1 MNAEE
6 NLRLMKTL
14 DDAWNTQDWQTFR
27 QRHTDDVIVRWP
39 NKQPTEG
46 IEAHRRE
53 AEYFFRSFPDNH
65 IDNDPYKVLIAQGDW
80 TCSVAEFTGTHEGI
94 LIDPDGKSIPATN
107 KKFKVDFCTVAR
119 WKEKKIVEENLFYD
133 LVGMM
138 RQLDLTWKLV

>member
-1 MNAEE
+1 M
-6 NLRLMKTL
+6 
-14 DDAWNTQDWQTFR
+14 
-27 QRHTDDVIVRWP
+27 
-39 NKQPTEG
+39 
-46 IEAHRRE
+46 E

-65 IDNDPYKVLIAQGDW
+65 IENDPYKVLIAQGDW

-119 WKEKKIVEENLFYD
+119 WKDKKIVEENLFYD

>member
-6 NLRLMKTL
+6 NLRLMKSL
-14 DDAWNTQDWQTFR
+14 DDAWNAQDWETFS
-27 QRHTDDVIVRWP
+27 QRHMDDVIVRWP

-46 IEAHRRE
+46 MDAHRME

-65 IDNDPYKVLIAQGDW
+65 IENDPYKVLIAQGDW
-80 TCSVAEFTGTHEGI
+80 TCSVAELTGTHEGI

-119 WKEKKIVEENLFYD
+119 WKDKKIVEENLFYD

>member
-1 MNAEE
+1 MSSKE

-14 DDAWNTQDWQTFR
+14 DDAWNAQDWETFS

-46 IEAHRRE
+46 IDAHRRE

-65 IDNDPYKVLIAQGDW
+65 IENDPYKVLIAQGDW

-94 LIDPDGKSIPATN
+94 LIDADGKSIPATN

-119 WKEKKIVEENLFYD
+119 WKDKKIVEENLFYD

>member
-6 NLRLMKTL
+6 NLRLMKSL
-14 DDAWNTQDWQTFR
+14 DDAWNAQDWEIFS
-27 QRHTDDVIVRWP
+27 QRHMDDVIVRWP

-46 IEAHRRE
+46 IDAHRKE

-65 IDNDPYKVLIAQGDW
+65 IENDPYKVLIAQGDW

-119 WKEKKIVEENLFYD
+119 WKDKKIVEENLFYD

>member
-1 MNAEE
+1 MNAEG

-14 DDAWNTQDWQTFR
+14 DDAWNAQDWETFS
-27 QRHTDDVIVRWP
+27 QRHMDDVIVRWP

-46 IEAHRRE
+46 IDAHRME

-65 IDNDPYKVLIAQGDW
+65 IENDPYKVLIAQGDW

>member
-6 NLRLMKTL
+6 NLRLMKSL
-14 DDAWNTQDWQTFR
+14 DDAWNAQDWETFS
-27 QRHTDDVIVRWP
+27 QRHMDDVIVRWP

-46 IEAHRRE
+46 IDAHRME

>member
-6 NLRLMKTL
+6 NLRLMKSL
-14 DDAWNTQDWQTFR
+14 DDAWNAQDWETFS
-27 QRHTDDVIVRWP
+27 QRHMDDVIVRWP

-46 IEAHRRE
+46 IDAHRME
-53 AEYFFRSFPDNH
+53 AEYFSRSFPDNH
-65 IDNDPYKVLIAQGDW
+65 IENDPYKVLIAQGDW

-119 WKEKKIVEENLFYD
+119 WKDKKIVEENLFYD

>member
-1 MNAEE
+1 MSSEE

-14 DDAWNTQDWQTFR
+14 DDAWNTQDWQTFS

-119 WKEKKIVEENLFYD
+119 WKKKKIVEENLFYD

>member
-6 NLRLMKTL
+6 NLRLMKSL
-14 DDAWNTQDWQTFR
+14 DDAWNAQDWETFS
-27 QRHTDDVIVRWP
+27 QRHMDDVIVRWP

-46 IEAHRRE
+46 IDAHRME
-53 AEYFFRSFPDNH
+53 AEYCFRSFPDNH
-65 IDNDPYKVLIAQGDW
+65 IENDPYKVLIAQGDW

-119 WKEKKIVEENLFYD
+119 WKDKKIVEENLFYD